1 MVFICDCEQQC
12 NGVATEV
19 SRATYYR
26 HAPFRSSH
34 QIQPVDPALVAAH
47 FGLASEEHPHDEDVI
62 MHEVCFQVLYWIL
75 LDSN

>member
-12 NGVATEV
+12 NGMAMEV
-19 SRATYYR
+19 SRATYYQ

-34 QIQPVDPALVAAH
+34 QIQPVDPALVATH
-47 FGLASEEHPHDEDVI
+47 FGLASEEHPQDEDVI

>member
-26 HAPFRSSH
+26 HATFRSRN
-34 QIQPVDPALVAAH
+34 QIQPVDSTLVATH
-47 FGLASEEHPHDEDVI
+47 FGLASEDHHDEDVI
-62 MHEVCFQVLYWIL
+62 MNEACFQVLF
-75 LDSN
+75 